1 MARLRV
7 PRMKLIKM
15 CQSEFLP
22 RLDGVE
28 VEAVGSSKWNF
39 GEFQATK
46 INLMNLSCHH
56 SDINYF
62 SNFSTLNPRPTQ
74 YQLLCARMSSTH
86 MRQ

>member
-1 MARLRV
+1 
-7 PRMKLIKM
+7 MKLIKM

-46 INLMNLSCHH
+46 INLMNLSFHH
-56 SDINYF
+56 SDINHF
-62 SNFSTLNPRPTQ
+62 LSTFSTLNPRPTQ